1 MTDKERLE
9 KKLIQQIT
17 ENIKDIAEWESLI
30 WHTKQENEVLFRR
43 LEELN
48 NGAKQLFKGCDVF
61 THSITEDTHG
71 YVVITPKGTRI
82 MCTDLYNLYMQY
94 SMHVEEGL
102 A

>member
-48 NGAKQLFKGCDVF
+48 NGAKQLFKGCDVTKVRINGESF
-61 THSITEDTHG
+61 G
-71 YVVITPKGTRI
+71 YTIVTPKGTRI
-82 MCTDLYNLYMQY
+82 KGCDLYSLYINY
-94 SMHVEEGL
+94 SQHVEEGL